1 MSQLAREELLHFEQ
15 VVKIILALIVLVV
28 VIATFYYLF
37 SPNVDGLNELS
48 EKIKRHAQ
56 INEHAFLNSTKIE

>member
-1 MSQLAREELLHFEQ
+1 MNKKAMAMEQ

-48 EKIKRHAQ
+48 AKIKKSIRTCR
-56 INEHAFLNSTKIE
+56 N